1 MLFVLIQYQ
10 NEIMNKTKDQIDI
23 TSVVTSLAVD
33 ALKGTLGKHRSV
45 DHHLSCLT
53 YSRRK
58 SV

>member
-23 TSVVTSLAVD
+23 TSVVTSFAVD
-33 ALKGTLGKHRSV
+33 ALKGTLGKHRFV

>member
-10 NEIMNKTKDQIDI
+10 NEIMNETKDQIDI
-23 TSVVTSLAVD
+23 TSVVTSFAVD
-33 ALKGTLGKHRSV
+33 ALKGTPGKRSV
-45 DHHLSCLT
+45 VHHLSCLT